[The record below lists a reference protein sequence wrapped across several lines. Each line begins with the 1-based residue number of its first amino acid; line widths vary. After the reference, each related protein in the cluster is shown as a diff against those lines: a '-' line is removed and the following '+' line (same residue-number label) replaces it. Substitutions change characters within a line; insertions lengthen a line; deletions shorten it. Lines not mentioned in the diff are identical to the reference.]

1 MAYKAGP
8 LVGPELFRKF
18 SLRHYQRVCEWLRG
32 QGIRHIG
39 LDSDGN
45 ITSLIPLWIEAGITH
60 LWPFE
65 VQSGM
70 DVVAVRR
77 QYGKQLGIIGGLDKR
92 VLVAGGAA
100 MRAEVDRVMPLMEEG
115 GYIPELDHSVPPDVS
130 WAHFCEYITYL
141 KQRLNR
147 G

>member
-1 MAYKAGP
+1 
-8 LVGPELFRKF
+8 VNPEVFRRF
-18 SLRHYQRVCEWLRG
+18 ALPHYQRVCCWLRE
-32 QGIRHIG
+32 QGIQHIG

-45 ITSLIPLWIEAGITH
+45 ISQLIPIWLEGGINM

-77 QYGKQLGIIGGLDKR
+77 EYGKDLVIMGGIDKR
-92 VLVAGGAA
+92 EIAKGGKT
-100 MRAEVDRVMPLMEEG
+100 MQREVDRVMPLVEDG
-115 GYIPELDHSVPPDVS
+115 GYLPELDHSVPPDVS
-130 WAHFCEYITYL
+130 WPVFCEYIDYL
-141 KQRLNR
+141 KHRLGR